1 MKALSILTL
10 AAGFVVAIS
19 APSLAASRTQ
29 AHRSND
35 AYSSYARDTDN
46 AFWAQPYV
54 YAPNTEPSGPA
65 RIQGR
70 DPEYPSGR
78 FYYSPSQ
85 APVGSTRNDW

>member
-10 AAGFVVAIS
+10 AAGLVVAIS

-54 YAPNTEPSGPA
+54 YAPYSGPSGPA
-65 RIQGR
+65 RVQGR
-70 DPEYPSGR
+70 DPEYPSGMYR
-78 FYYSPSQ
+78 YSPSQ